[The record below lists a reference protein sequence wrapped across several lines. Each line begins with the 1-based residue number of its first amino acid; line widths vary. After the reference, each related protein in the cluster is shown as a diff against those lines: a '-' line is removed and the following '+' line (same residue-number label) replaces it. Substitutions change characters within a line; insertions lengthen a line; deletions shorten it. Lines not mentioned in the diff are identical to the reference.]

1 MPIVVAGS
9 TSFDVAAIAFDKDGT
24 LIDLQATWGP
34 IARAW
39 IDGVGSTD
47 ERDDDANGVR
57 QTLARRLGYDLAEGT
72 LVADG
77 VLAAGTLAQIRA
89 TTVESLHDQGLDA
102 ARLHAALERGLAA
115 VAEVGPTDPVPLAD
129 LAALFGSLCA
139 ADVRCAIVTSDARS
153 SAVGFVDRFRLGPLV
168 ATIVGGDDTIRPKPA
183 PDPLLAVAER
193 LGIDVARI
201 LMVGDSTTDQG
212 TARAAGCPF
221 VAVGRGTAVAA
232 DCDALIDSV
241 GEITVGPLTATVQP

>member
-47 ERDDDANGVR
+47 ERDDDADGVR

-89 TTVESLHDQGLDA
+89 TTVESLHDQGLE
-102 ARLHAALERGLAA
+102 RSRRHALRFLEG
-115 VAEVGPTDPVPLAD
+115 
-129 LAALFGSLCA
+129 
-139 ADVRCAIVTSDARS
+139 
-153 SAVGFVDRFRLGPLV
+153 LGP
-168 ATIVGGDDTIRPKPA
+168 
-183 PDPLLAVAER
+183 
-193 LGIDVARI
+193 
-201 LMVGDSTTDQG
+201 
-212 TARAAGCPF
+212 F
-221 VAVGRGTAVAA
+221 
-232 DCDALIDSV
+232 
-241 GEITVGPLTATVQP
+241 

>member
-1 MPIVVAGS
+1 A
-9 TSFDVAAIAFDKDGT
+9 
-24 LIDLQATWGP
+24 
-34 IARAW
+34 
-39 IDGVGSTD
+39 
-47 ERDDDANGVR
+47 
-57 QTLARRLGYDLAEGT
+57 
-72 LVADG
+72 
-77 VLAAGTLAQIRA
+77 
-89 TTVESLHDQGLDA
+89 
-102 ARLHAALERGLAA
+102 
-115 VAEVGPTDPVPLAD
+115 
-129 LAALFGSLCA
+129 
-139 ADVRCAIVTSDARS
+139 
-153 SAVGFVDRFRLGPLV
+153 AVGFVDRFRLGPLV